1 METGLPSM
9 MGIRWLLKAF
19 RQELVYLEPTGTLG
33 SVIKQRPPTP
43 AGTFPTDP
51 WGLFLK
57 DFSQHL
63 FLKDC
68 VCHTQA
74 SSSYLMALN
83 PNSPEVLGNTLI
95 HQIFIEDVPA
105 PCQGLKGEKKQTWS
119 LLS

>member
-1 METGLPSM
+1 M

-33 SVIKQRPPTP
+33 SVIKQRPPTSV
-43 AGTFPTDP
+43 GTFPPDP
-51 WGLFLK
+51 WG
-57 DFSQHL
+57 L

-83 PNSPEVLGNTLI
+83 PSSPEVLGNTLI
-95 HQIFIEDVPA
+95 HQIFIEYVPA
-105 PCQGLKGEKKQTWS
+105 PCQGLKGEKNRHGLYS
-119 LLS
+119 LELKLSANKM